1 MFFQYFYFKQSP
13 FRETTLSIYPS
24 YFFHIYNHWILSN
37 FSEIRSKKKDI
48 LMNEFVIHIM
58 WIMPKYFPITL
69 NVTRSFIWNIVYV
82 NLIWTLFKLQCPLTW
97 QSKWEGPEDPL
108 QYLRG
113 LVARALAIQ
122 VRLNFL
128 VIVLY
133 DGMTT
138 VLQPRILR

>member
-13 FRETTLSIYPS
+13 FRETTLSIYP
-24 YFFHIYNHWILSN
+24 YFFHIYNYWILSN

-48 LMNEFVIHIM
+48 LMNEFMIHIM
-58 WIMPKYFPITL
+58 WIMPKYIPITL

-82 NLIWTLFKLQCPLTW
+82 NLVWMLFKPQCPLTW

-138 VLQPRILR
+138 VLQPCILR